1 MFSFKIVKTRA
12 EFYCRTAVIILK
24 NYWIIEFGRSRL
36 FKGEWFFSF
45 FLSLN
50 GRKISERIKLEN
62 SSCTRRR
69 ALIIRE
75 NLFRLL
81 NLAKPLLF
89 VFINNVKTVDIA
101 VVCLLVKYP
110 CQIIYSKNRIT
121 NRRIIFKQMNDS
133 IKLIF
138 KKISSR

>member
-12 EFYCRTAVIILK
+12 EFYCRIAVIILK

-45 FLSLN
+45 FLWMKN
-50 GRKISERIKLEN
+50 ENSERIKLEN